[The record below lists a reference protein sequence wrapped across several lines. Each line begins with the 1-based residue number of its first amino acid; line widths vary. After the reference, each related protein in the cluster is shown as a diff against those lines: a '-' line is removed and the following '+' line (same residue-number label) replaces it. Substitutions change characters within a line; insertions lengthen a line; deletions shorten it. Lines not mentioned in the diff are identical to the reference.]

1 MPNPITAIV
10 RNKPLRAG
18 GGSLNRTFTPIANAA
33 AKTVATP
40 PDTLALK
47 PAICPI
53 GSIAKAFKFPRVSP
67 A

>member
-1 MPNPITAIV
+1 M
-10 RNKPLRAG
+10 
-18 GGSLNRTFTPIANAA
+18 NRTFTPIANAA

-53 GSIAKAFKFPRVSP
+53 GSIAKAFKFPRVSS

>member
-1 MPNPITAIV
+1 M
-10 RNKPLRAG
+10 
-18 GGSLNRTFTPIANAA
+18 NRTFAPMANAA

-40 PDTLALK
+40 PDTLAVK
-47 PAICPI
+47 PAIWLI